1 MLSFADRPREL
12 AADVKIVNVHD
23 PALRELYGAD
33 FALIRPDQ
41 IVAWRGNDAQAGLRA
56 LEYLRG

>member
-1 MLSFADRPREL
+1 M
-12 AADVKIVNVHD
+12 KIVNVHD

-41 IVAWRGNDAQAGLRA
+41 IVAWRGESAPAALQA
-56 LEYLRG
+56 LETLRG